1 MKIKLTEEQYR
12 KFVSEDTN
20 HSRLIDKIYDEINSK
35 DIGDAFDVIVNV
47 YGLSV
52 DEVMQYDK
60 LVTLIGNKLLNRKRQ
75 TGFLGFN
82 PRPYIRYMS
91 KIGTKLSDDVV
102 NSDLPPQQKLFE
114 LYDILWFFNDS
125 FGEEDTI
132 DEILTLIPKVLDFY
146 FKTYPPKKAIQMA
159 SILKDKIRGR
169 RFYSTITNIT
179 NDFAEQNNLKVF
191 PKTAGLT
198 FQKKDGMLQDLIDY
212 ITDRE
217 KKTKEGFLK
226 YINSRGRTSGQHST
240 FFRAAVASGVV
251 KKVRDGR
258 TITYELGPNYE
269 AWKNGNLVAI

>member
-102 NSDLPPQQKLFE
+102 NSDLPP
-114 LYDILWFFNDS
+114 
-125 FGEEDTI
+125 T
-132 DEILTLIPKVLDFY
+132 T
-146 FKTYPPKKAIQMA
+146 
-159 SILKDKIRGR
+159 KI
-169 RFYSTITNIT
+169 I
-179 NDFAEQNNLKVF
+179 
-191 PKTAGLT
+191 
-198 FQKKDGMLQDLIDY
+198 
-212 ITDRE
+212 
-217 KKTKEGFLK
+217 
-226 YINSRGRTSGQHST
+226 
-240 FFRAAVASGVV
+240 
-251 KKVRDGR
+251 
-258 TITYELGPNYE
+258 
-269 AWKNGNLVAI
+269 